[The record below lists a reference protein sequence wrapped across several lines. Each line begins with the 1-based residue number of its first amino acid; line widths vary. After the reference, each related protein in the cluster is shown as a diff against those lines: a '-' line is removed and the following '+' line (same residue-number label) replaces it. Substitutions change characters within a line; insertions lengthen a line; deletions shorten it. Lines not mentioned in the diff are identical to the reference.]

1 MDTKPIRPKRPSTVD
16 CDQLEIPS
24 EADEARAD
32 AWIARNREQINR
44 DIAQARQSLA
54 EGKGKTYVAGS
65 DEFVK
70 DAMAR
75 LRQRRRKKAP
85 KR

>member
-44 DIAQARQSLA
+44 DIAEARKSLA
-54 EGKGKTYVAGS
+54 EGKGKTYRS
-65 DEFVK
+65 SEEFVA
-70 DAMAR
+70 DFMGRAR
-75 LRQRRRKKAP
+75 KRLARRRRSKA
-85 KR
+85 